1 ARVLAA
7 AGSVAVIGSGDPAPG
22 RQWLEEGRST
32 GLEVDDPVAVVSAG
46 ALLNGVL
53 ALRAGADL
61 AQAEQNELDLL
72 AYTRRVRNA
81 WGENR
86 TLVGL
91 AEIALTQ
98 GNFETGETRLE
109 EAVRV
114 ARAAGD
120 GWSLAM
126 T

>member
-1 ARVLAA
+1 M
-7 AGSVAVIGSGDPAPG
+7 G
-22 RQWLEEGRST
+22 
-32 GLEVDDPVAVVSAG
+32 
-46 ALLNGVL
+46 
-53 ALRAGADL
+53 
-61 AQAEQNELDLL
+61 
-72 AYTRRVRNA
+72 
-81 WGENR
+81 R

-126 T
+126 TLNSLGDLERSRGEHARAGAPV